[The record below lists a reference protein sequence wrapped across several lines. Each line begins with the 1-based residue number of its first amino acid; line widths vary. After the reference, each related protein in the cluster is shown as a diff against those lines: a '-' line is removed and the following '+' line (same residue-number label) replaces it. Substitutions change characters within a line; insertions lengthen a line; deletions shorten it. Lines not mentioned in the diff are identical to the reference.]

1 MAFVLIPV
9 ESSKKNCS
17 LGKKI
22 TRLAAILLLH
32 YCTATASDLPC
43 FKLHCFPIMC
53 QKDSQR
59 FKLWPA
65 DHRDQQ
71 FRKLGNHCISAV
83 LGALFLICSSITER
97 IFDCIYKNGR
107 GSSYFY
113 CIAFSGR
120 GRNYSASPLES

>member
-53 QKDSQR
+53 QKGSQK
-59 FKLWPA
+59 FKLLLA

-71 FRKLGNHCISAV
+71 YTKLGTHCISAV
-83 LGALFLICSSITER
+83 LGALFLICSCITER
-97 IFDCIYKNGR
+97 IFDCIYKNGH
-107 GSSYFY
+107 GSIYFY
-113 CIAFSGR
+113 CIFREKQKLQGFS
-120 GRNYSASPLES
+120 S